1 MLTGKSCTKASPA
14 MNLPR
19 GVAGIAQGLTLLVV
33 VAGALGCESGRSAT
47 PIKVQDDGCHE
58 ADGGR
63 GMTRDELTKRLGTRS
78 NKDEDELAA
87 EIEARARQEIQMLV
101 DIWFATSDRDV
112 ESGAGGV
119 AGRLA
124 ELSIGPMI
132 EAPFP
137 EDPDRRR
144 SLINRAGYI
153 ELELR
158 KRLMV
163 HLDKLLDDKRFVS
176 FPPANWHGE
185 QKPPKR
191 RVCDEAYLQM
201 WNLTHFG
208 ASVDEQSAEQRR
220 FFGQPDR
227 HEFPTYDGRDADI
240 KKARTSR
247 AWRNA
252 MGWTLD
258 AMDAAEAA
266 EKPAVPPE
274 PWR

>member
-1 MLTGKSCTKASPA
+1 
-14 MNLPR
+14 
-19 GVAGIAQGLTLLVV
+19 
-33 VAGALGCESGRSAT
+33 
-47 PIKVQDDGCHE
+47 
-58 ADGGR
+58 
-63 GMTRDELTKRLGTRS
+63 MTRDELTEKLRAEHFADVE
-78 NKDEDELAA
+78 KLAEEMA
-87 EIEARARQEIQMLV
+87 AASRRDPQLLV
-101 DIWFATSDRDV
+101 DIWFATKDKDIEFRARV
-112 ESGAGGV
+112 V
-119 AGRLA
+119 AARLA
-124 ELSIGPMI
+124 EFSIGPMI
-132 EAPFP
+132 DAPLP
-137 EDPDRRR
+137 EDPDWRR
-144 SLINRAGYI
+144 SLILVAADN
-153 ELELR
+153 ELTLR
-158 KRLMV
+158 TRLMV
-163 HLDKLLDDKRFVS
+163 RLDQMLDDKRFVLY
-176 FPPANWHGE
+176 PPANWHGE